1 VIKNFFPNK
10 IALITLISAC
20 FIVFATMGLRQTF
33 GLFSNDFE
41 VDCGISTTEFGLAI
55 AIHAI
60 IWGIFT
66 PIAGRFADKHGGNII
81 TIFALILYG
90 IGIFLLGNN
99 FNTGAWFQINL
110 GLLVG
115 LGLAGAAGPII
126 ASQVTK
132 HFPNENRTK
141 AAGLVTA
148 CGGLGM
154 FVFPITSKFL
164 MLETSWQ
171 NTFITFSIFLLL
183 MCIPAYLM
191 KVPQSMKAPQN
202 ENLND
207 TKKSNDNVMP
217 ILKESFAHNGFR
229 LLILGFFVCGFQITL
244 VATHVPKYVQDRG
257 LEDWAGFAILSLIGL
272 FNIFGTLLMGYLG
285 DKYSKKI
292 LLSGLYFL
300 RAVSML
306 VFILLPASNITAI
319 AFGISFGVLWLATV
333 PATNGIVAQIFGTKN
348 LTMLFGIVF
357 LSHQIGSFLGAYL
370 GGLSYDVF
378 GSFDYAWYLA
388 IVLSIV
394 ATLLHLPIDEKP
406 IRREATI

>member
-1 VIKNFFPNK
+1 MIKSFFPNK
-10 IALITLISAC
+10 IALITLVSAC

-60 IWGIFT
+60 VWGVFT
-66 PIAGRFADKHGGNII
+66 PIAGRFADKHGGSII
-81 TIFALILYG
+81 TLFALIFYG
-90 IGIFLLGNN
+90 IGVFLLGKN

-132 HFPNENRTK
+132 HFPNQSRSK

-154 FVFPITSKFL
+154 FVFPIASRFF
-164 MLETSWQ
+164 MSETTWQ
-171 NTFITFSIFLLL
+171 NTFVIFSIFLLL

-191 KVPQSMKAPQN
+191 KRPQT
-202 ENLND
+202 ENSDNS
-207 TKKSNDNVMP
+207 KKSNDNVMP
-217 ILKESFAHNGFR
+217 VLKESFAHSGFR

-257 LEDWAGFAILSLIGL
+257 LEDWAAFAILSLIGL

-300 RAVSML
+300 RGISML

-319 AFGISFGVLWLATV
+319 AFGISFGILWLATV

-370 GGLSYDVF
+370 GGLFYDIF
-378 GSFDYAWYLA
+378 GNFDYAWYLA
-388 IVLSIV
+388 IILSIV
-394 ATLLHLPIDEKP
+394 ATLLHLPIDERP
-406 IRREATI
+406 IREEATI